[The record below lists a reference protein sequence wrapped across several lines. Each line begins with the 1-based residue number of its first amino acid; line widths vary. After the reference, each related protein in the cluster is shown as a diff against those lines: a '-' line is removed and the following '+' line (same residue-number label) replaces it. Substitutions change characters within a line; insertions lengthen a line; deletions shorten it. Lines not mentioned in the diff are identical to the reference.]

1 MIAGTKGAYR
11 TTADARAAAPGARL
25 LAALLAAVRAT
36 RRRTRDRALL
46 AEMAPYLARD
56 VGLAD
61 AGEPPTPPPGRM
73 PDFW

>member
-36 RRRTRDRALL
+36 RRRTRDRRLL
-46 AEMAPYLARD
+46 AEMAPYLTRD
-56 VGLAD
+56 IGLAD
-61 AGEPPTPPPGRM
+61 AGDPPRRPVARPP
-73 PDFW
+73 DLW